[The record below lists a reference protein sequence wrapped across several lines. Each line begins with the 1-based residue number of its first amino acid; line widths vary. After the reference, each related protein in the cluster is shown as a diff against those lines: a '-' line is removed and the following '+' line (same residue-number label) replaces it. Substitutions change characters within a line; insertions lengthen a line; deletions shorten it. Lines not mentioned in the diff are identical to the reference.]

1 MGREKLKVRG
11 GIFSPMQDG
20 CITLQNTKWTANIP
34 FSVLALGELS
44 SCDIQLY
51 AVMLIYKYNPA
62 NKGRHYGRRRV
73 YTSHE
78 TLAAATGV
86 TASTVKRSLKKL
98 NRLRLVF
105 WNGDMWD
112 KRQMEYLIDRKKK
125 GEPIDEAELARL
137 QLDCVPRHTS
147 REYRI
152 MDDPPPRKD
161 GTATTLYHT
170 RPAARRESKEE
181 ERRRRLNTP
190 TILTG
195 QEDIDSYLKNP
206 KRN

>member
-1 MGREKLKVRG
+1 MEKERLEVFG
-11 GIFSPMQDG
+11 GIFSPAKNN
-20 CITLQNTKWTANIP
+20 CILLHEPKRPIP
-34 FSVLALGELS
+34 VPFWILGMRELS
-44 SCDIQLY
+44 DYDLRLY
-51 AVMLIYKYNPA
+51 LTLLAYKYMPKKKWLTN
-62 NKGRHYGRRRV
+62 GGRV

-152 MDDPPPRKD
+152 IDDPLPKKKEAP
-161 GTATTLYHT
+161 TTLYHT
-170 RPAARRESKEE
+170 RPPQGVRVKKKKNGAGG
-181 ERRRRLNTP
+181 L
-190 TILTG
+190 ILPP
-195 QEDIDSYLKNP
+195 Y
-206 KRN
+206 